1 MTDTAPAYRYVEGEP
16 KLTTLMRVAK
26 IDDKTL
32 RSAVNLGGNLVTM
45 ATTDFAL
52 YGESLRLAGGDVS
65 ARLSE
70 AAAEAVVRK
79 PRVRE
84 ALVGDVERAIG
95 VLRRRVEEGGA
106 DTRAVESLVE
116 ANRVSAKTIKDLE
129 AALAKQEKRLAKL
142 EKGG

>member
-1 MTDTAPAYRYVEGEP
+1 
-16 KLTTLMRVAK
+16 
-26 IDDKTL
+26 
-32 RSAVNLGGNLVTM
+32 
-45 ATTDFAL
+45 
-52 YGESLRLAGGDVS
+52 
-65 ARLSE
+65 
-70 AAAEAVVRK
+70 
-79 PRVRE
+79 
-84 ALVGDVERAIG
+84 VERAIG